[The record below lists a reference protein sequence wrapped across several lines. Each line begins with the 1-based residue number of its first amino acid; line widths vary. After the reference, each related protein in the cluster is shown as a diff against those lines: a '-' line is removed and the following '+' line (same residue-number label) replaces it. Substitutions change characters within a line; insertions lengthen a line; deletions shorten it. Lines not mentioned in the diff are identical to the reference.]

1 MVYGV
6 IMSMKL
12 RPSADLATNRK
23 SVGSEGERP
32 FLLSGR
38 IGSDRSVNFVWGLSV
53 LGGKILPPS
62 DVAVERKRYAV
73 DLQYY
78 YGSFALV
85 GEFAFGRGFGSS
97 TGNDSDVRQ
106 LIAEFNWRAPRE
118 TVLGWLQIVHRNVE
132 ENISRDMIVGTE
144 WHLSRRITASVQLTR
159 TLEPTTSNN
168 YLLQLRY
175 RY

>member
-1 MVYGV
+1 M
-6 IMSMKL
+6 
-12 RPSADLATNRK
+12 
-23 SVGSEGERP
+23 
-32 FLLSGR
+32 
-38 IGSDRSVNFVWGLSV
+38 
-53 LGGKILPPS
+53 
-62 DVAVERKRYAV
+62 AVERKRYAV
-73 DLQYY
+73 ALQYY

-132 ENISRDMIVGTE
+132 ENILRDMIVGTE